1 MASKIVVGKIEGTKV
16 SPAVAVVV
24 AVSSYEPGYEGSVV
38 ETVVDPSPD
47 PPI

>member
-1 MASKIVVGKIEGTKV
+1 MASKIVVGKMAGTQV
-16 SPAVAVVV
+16 SPAVAV
-24 AVSSYEPGYEGSVV
+24 ASYELGYEGSVV